1 MRKVEHFYVEFTWTA
16 SCRDTNFKSDSAKDT
31 AHPISSFNTHRY
43 TATPQNSPIRR
54 NPFDLEDEFDI
65 PLHMVTYNTL
75 PHHQE
80 DFGFDSPSPPSS
92 PPLNSAPKEDFGFDS
107 PSPPSSLPL
116 NFAPKEDFGFD
127 SPLPPKEDVAM
138 DLTSPSQE
146 VQHSGEAALPEAM
159 DSAFRC
165 SPKTKQGRS

>member
-1 MRKVEHFYVEFTWTA
+1 MEFTWTA

-31 AHPISSFNTHRY
+31 AHPISSFNTHCY

-75 PHHQE
+75 PYHQE
-80 DFGFDSPSPPSS
+80 DFGF
-92 PPLNSAPKEDFGFDS
+92 GS

-116 NFAPKEDFGFD
+116 NFALKEDFGFD
-127 SPLPPKEDVAM
+127 SPLPLKEDIAM

-146 VQHSGEAALPEAM
+146 VQHSGDAVLPDAM
-159 DSAFRC
+159 DSAFHC

>member
-1 MRKVEHFYVEFTWTA
+1 VEFTWTA

-107 PSPPSSLPL
+107 P
-116 NFAPKEDFGFD
+116 
-127 SPLPPKEDVAM
+127 LPPKEDVAM